1 MRRHWHQHRLN
12 KSNSHYEAGSPPD
25 DRMKHSDKKQA
36 YRALRELSHVLPHI
50 SREALPYV
58 ARGVG
63 NTLGIPRKAMLV
75 VMARYVRLYR
85 AVK

>member
-1 MRRHWHQHRLN
+1 
-12 KSNSHYEAGSPPD
+12 
-25 DRMKHSDKKQA
+25 MKYSDKKQA
-36 YRALRELSHVLPHI
+36 YRAVRELSYVLPHI

-63 NTLGIPRKAMLV
+63 NTLGIPHKAMLKT
-75 VMARYVRLYR
+75 MARYVRLYR

>member
-1 MRRHWHQHRLN
+1 MHRLN
-12 KSNSHYEAGSPPD
+12 KSSWHFNHEAGGRPPD
-25 DRMKHSDKKQA
+25 DRMKYSDKKQA

-63 NTLGIPRKAMLV
+63 NTLGIPHKAMLV
-75 VMARYVRLYR
+75 VMARYARLYR
-85 AVK
+85 GAK

>member
-1 MRRHWHQHRLN
+1 MRQGGL
-12 KSNSHYEAGSPPD
+12 PPD
-25 DRMKHSDKKQA
+25 DRMKHSDKRQA

-63 NTLGIPRKAMLV
+63 NTLGVPRKAMLKT
-75 VMARYVRLYR
+75 MARYVRLYR

>member
-1 MRRHWHQHRLN
+1 MHWLLHRLN
-12 KSNSHYEAGSPPD
+12 KSNLHYEAGGRPLD
-25 DRMKHSDKKQA
+25 DRMKHSDKRQA

-63 NTLGIPRKAMLV
+63 NTLGIPRKAMLKT
-75 VMARYVRLYR
+75 MARYVRLYR